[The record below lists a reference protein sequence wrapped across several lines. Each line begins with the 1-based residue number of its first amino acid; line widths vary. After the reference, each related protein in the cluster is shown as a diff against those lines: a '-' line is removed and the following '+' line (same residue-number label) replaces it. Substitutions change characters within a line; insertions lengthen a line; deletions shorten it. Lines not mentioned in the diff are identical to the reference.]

1 MNIQQHTTDK
11 KGSFRLPFPLF
22 PRAGPLRRRIVFWN
36 VMVLLLALIFLGSV
50 VSLFVNFSLLH
61 DLDQQLQTEGER
73 LQRLTQ
79 AQSAADHPFNTAF
92 FDLLVQEEK
101 GDEFAP
107 DAPHIKLLDTHQARI
122 LRRSANLVRER
133 IPFSNTDYTTALHGQ
148 QIVRTYQDSSGR
160 RARLLTLPLR
170 DAHQHIV
177 LIAQVSLPQGPVDQV
192 GNLLA
197 LILSIGS
204 VVTVLIAYLVDYL
217 LVVRELRPLRTL
229 SITMRSLSTGDLGQ
243 RIPQQSAVI
252 EVRLLTEAFNQMS
265 ERLETSF
272 ALQRD
277 FVADVSHELRTPLT
291 SLRGQVAVLLLNPA
305 LDEDTRYDV
314 QQLRTELERLSR
326 LVNNLLTHAQ
336 AEVGVTP
343 HIDKG
348 YTQIVELDSLVLQVA
363 RQARFLNQ
371 KVTLE
376 LGRFQQASVPGDA
389 DLLKQLLFNIVDNA
403 LTYTRPGDSV
413 YLDLLCT
420 QDVPDVVK
428 KKKGDRQDEWAMI
441 CVRDTGPG
449 IDEADLPH
457 IFERRYRVQRGRTR
471 TPHGSGLGLSIAS
484 LITEAHGGALIV
496 ESKLGKGTS
505 FCIWLPA
512 CKEL

>member
-1 MNIQQHTTDK
+1 M
-11 KGSFRLPFPLF
+11 R
-22 PRAGPLRRRIVFWN
+22 
-36 VMVLLLALIFLGSV
+36 
-50 VSLFVNFSLLH
+50 FSLLH
-61 DLDQQLQTEGER
+61 NLDQQLQTEGKR
-73 LQRLTQ
+73 LQHLTQ
-79 AQSAADHPFNTAF
+79 TQSAASHPFNTAF

-122 LRRSANLVRER
+122 LRRSANLMRER
-133 IPFSNTDYTTALHGQ
+133 IPFSNTDYIAALRGQ

-177 LIAQVSLPQGPVDQV
+177 LIAQVSLPLGVVDSV

-197 LILSIGS
+197 LILSVGS
-204 VVTVLIAYLVDYL
+204 VVTVLIAYVVDYL

-229 SITMRSLSTGDLGQ
+229 SATMRSLSTGDLGQ
-243 RIPQQSAVI
+243 RIPQQSAVAEI
-252 EVRLLTEAFNQMS
+252 YTLTEAFNQMS
-265 ERLETSF
+265 ERLEASF

-277 FVADVSHELRTPLT
+277 FVADISHELRTPLT
-291 SLRGQVAVLLLNPA
+291 SLRGQADVLLLHPA
-305 LDEDTRYDV
+305 LDEDMRHDV

-326 LVNNLLTHAQ
+326 LVNNLLTHAR
-336 AEVGVTP
+336 AEAGTSP
-343 HIDKG
+343 HIDEG
-348 YTQIVELDSLVLQVA
+348 HTQIVELDSLVLEVA
-363 RQARFLNQ
+363 RQARFLNR

-403 LTYTRPGDSV
+403 LTYTRPGDCV
-413 YLDLLCT
+413 YLDLICT
-420 QDVPDVVK
+420 HDLPDVVE
-428 KKKGDRQDEWAMI
+428 KKKGGGQDQWAMI
-441 CVRDTGPG
+441 GVRDTGPG
-449 IDEADLPH
+449 IDETDLPH
-457 IFERRYRVQRGRTR
+457 IFERHYRAHRTDTT
-471 TPHGSGLGLSIAS
+471 TPRGSGLGLSIAS
-484 LITEAHGGALIV
+484 LIAEAHGGVLTV

>member
-1 MNIQQHTTDK
+1 MSTQQHTTDK
-11 KGSFRLPFPLF
+11 KGRRKLPFPLF
-22 PRAGPLRRRIVFWN
+22 PRSGPLRRRIVFWN
-36 VMVLLLALIFLGSV
+36 VMVLLLALLFLGSTIY
-50 VSLFVNFSLLH
+50 LFVNFSLLH

-79 AQSAADHPFNTAF
+79 AQSAAGHPFNTVF

-107 DAPHIKLLDTHQARI
+107 DAPHIKLLDTHQAHI
-122 LRRSANLVRER
+122 LRRSANLIRER
-133 IPFSNTDYTTALHGQ
+133 IPFSNTDYMAALHGQ
-148 QIVRTYQDSSGR
+148 QIVRTYQDSDGR

-177 LIAQVSLPQGPVDQV
+177 FIAQVSLPQGPVDYV

-197 LILSIGS
+197 LILSVGS
-204 VVTVLIAYLVDYL
+204 AIAVLIAFVVDYL
-217 LVVRELRPLRTL
+217 LVVHELRPLRAL
-229 SITMRSLSTGDLGQ
+229 STTMRSLSTGDLGQ
-243 RIPQQSAVI
+243 RITQQSAVAEI
-252 EVRLLTEAFNQMS
+252 YTLTDAFNQMS
-265 ERLETSF
+265 ERLEASF

-277 FVADVSHELRTPLT
+277 FVADVSHGLRTPLT
-291 SLRGQVAVLLLNPA
+291 TLRGQVDVLLLNPA
-305 LDEDTRYDV
+305 LDEDTRHDV

-326 LVNNLLTHAQ
+326 LVNNLLTHAR
-336 AEVGVTP
+336 AEIGMSP
-343 HIDKG
+343 HIDEG
-348 YTQIVELDSLVLQVA
+348 HAHIVELDSLVLEVA
-363 RQARFLNQ
+363 RQARFLKQ

-413 YLDLLCT
+413 YLDLICT
-420 QDVPDVVK
+420 RDVPDTVK
-428 KKKGDRQDEWAMI
+428 AKEPDRQDEWAMM

-457 IFERRYRVQRGRTR
+457 IFERHYRAHHTDAH

-484 LITEAHGGALIV
+484 LIAEAHGGVLTV

-505 FCIWLPA
+505 FCIWLPT